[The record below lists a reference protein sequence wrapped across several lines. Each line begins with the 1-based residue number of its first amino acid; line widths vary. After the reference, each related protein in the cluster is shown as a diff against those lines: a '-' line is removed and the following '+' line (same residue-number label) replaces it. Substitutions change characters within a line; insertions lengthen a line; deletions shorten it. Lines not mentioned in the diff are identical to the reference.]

1 MARPHPH
8 KRAVRATAVLTLAL
22 LAAMAAIW
30 LAPRVSDAVAA
41 WMRTPAV
48 RTHDLALQSDLP
60 VEPAH
65 GATRSGAHTGP
76 SASSA
81 ATLTS
86 SASAVTLDAGMRF
99 TALGLTCRPPA
110 RHGGV
115 VVRLRTS
122 EDGVT
127 WSSWYSSGLE
137 VVNDASARRPQA
149 FIEAVWTGAGRYV
162 QVEARAAG
170 GSAPEP
176 LRLRDVHLVTIN
188 SAEDADAGAAVIGVL
203 RRVACTVAGLELT
216 PPVSAMTTRPEI
228 VTRAQWGADESW
240 RGGTPSYAPVL
251 MAFVHHTD
259 SGNDYTPAQ
268 APSIVRAIYAYH
280 TKSLHWSD
288 VGYDF
293 LIDRYGTIYE
303 GRYGGVTKGV
313 IGAQVLG
320 FNTGSTGVSIMGT
333 FVSATPPPAAVAA
346 LERLLAWKLDMHH
359 VDPLGTGTLTC
370 GYGQK
375 FQTGERV
382 TFPAIAGH
390 RQANY
395 TDCPGSTLYAL
406 LPAIRKAVAGI
417 GQPKIYSPTIGN
429 VAISPNGDGV
439 QDKTTVAFTI
449 SEAADWAISI
459 RDAGGALVRR
469 ATGNGTSASLTWAGK
484 NDQGELLPE
493 GTYSLTA
500 TATSAHGEARPATAD
515 IRLDLTPPTF
525 ARAAVAPAAFN
536 PAVDSANDHSTL
548 TFAPSENGTARVSI
562 LNGGGKVA
570 RRLTGWTSVAAR
582 SRTVSWDGMVLSGGG
597 LVAAPEGRYSFAV
610 ELRDLAGNS
619 ATVGRDVAVDRTL
632 GAVTVEPS
640 TISPGGDGVKDA
652 TTIGFTLARAADT
665 KVALLRGDTVLV
677 TLRSR
682 SAAAGVQTLTWDGKL
697 DSGGYIA
704 SGDYTVR
711 VTAKGSLGTTTA
723 QAPLGVDS
731 VRPRLVAPATLTVAR
746 GVGARVHYVV
756 RDRYS
761 PTVRVTATVTG
772 PGLIAPVTIK
782 LGWVKQGV
790 GHVVVWMPPA
800 RGAYALTL
808 AAVDQGGNT
817 QSSAVSTAVKV
828 R

>member
-8 KRAVRATAVLTLAL
+8 KRAVRATAVSILTL

-41 WMRTPAV
+41 WMRTPGV
-48 RTHDLALQSDLP
+48 RTHELTLRNDLL

-65 GATRSGAHTGP
+65 GVTAPGGRTA
-76 SASSA
+76 SA
-81 ATLTS
+81 TS
-86 SASAVTLDAGMRF
+86 STTAVTLDAGMRF

-127 WSSWYSSGLE
+127 WSSWYSSGLDI
-137 VVNDASARRPQA
+137 VNDASSSHPQA
-149 FIEAVWTGAGRYV
+149 FIEALWTGAGRYV
-162 QVEARAAG
+162 QLEARAAG
-170 GSAPEP
+170 GRAPEP
-176 LRLRDVHLVTIN
+176 VRLRDVHLVTIN
-188 SAEDADAGAAVIGVL
+188 STEDADAGAAVVGVL
-203 RRVACTVAGLELT
+203 RRVACAVASLELT
-216 PPVSAMTTRPEI
+216 PPVSAMTTRPQI

-240 RGGTPSYAPVL
+240 RRGTPSYAPVL

-259 SGNDYTPAQ
+259 SGNKYTPAQ
-268 APSIVRAIYAYH
+268 SPAIVRAIYAYH

-333 FVSATPPPAAVAA
+333 FVSATPPPAAVAS
-346 LERLLAWKLDMHH
+346 LEQLLAWKLDVHH

-375 FQTGERV
+375 FKTGARV

-390 RQANY
+390 RDANY
-395 TDCPGSTLYAL
+395 TDCPGKTLYAL
-406 LPAIRKAVAGI
+406 LPAIRKAVASI
-417 GQPKIYSPTIGN
+417 GQPKIFSPKVGN
-429 VAISPNGDGV
+429 IAISPNGDGV
-439 QDKTTVAFTI
+439 QDTTTVAFTM

-459 RDAGGALVRR
+459 RDAGGALVRQ

-500 TATSAHGEARPATAD
+500 TATSANGEARPATAD
-515 IRLDLTPPTF
+515 IRLDLTPPSLTSV
-525 ARAAVAPAAFN
+525 AVAPAAFN
-536 PAVDSANDHSTL
+536 PDVNPASDHSTL
-548 TFAPSENGTARVSI
+548 TFVPSESGTARVSI
-562 LNGGGKVA
+562 LDGGGKVV
-570 RRLTGWTSVAAR
+570 RRLTAWMPVAAQ
-582 SRTVSWDGMVLSGGG
+582 SQAVPWDGRVLSGGA
-597 LVAAPEGRYSFAV
+597 LVAAPEGRYSFSV
-610 ELRDLAGNS
+610 ELRDLAGNG
-619 ATVGRDVAVDRTL
+619 ATASRDVVVDRTL
-632 GAVTVEPS
+632 GAVTVDPS
-640 TISPGGDGVKDA
+640 TISPGGDGVKDSA
-652 TTIGFTLARAADT
+652 TVRFTLARPADT
-665 KVALLRGDTVLV
+665 KIALLRDTTVLV
-677 TLRSR
+677 NLSSR
-682 SAAAGVQTLTWDGKL
+682 SSAAGVQTLTWDGKL
-697 DSGGYIA
+697 DSGAYVA

-723 QAPLGVDS
+723 LAPLRVDTT
-731 VRPRLVAPATLTVAR
+731 RPRLTAPAKLTLAR
-746 GVGARVHYVV
+746 GVRARVHFVV

-772 PGLIAPVTIK
+772 PRLAAPVKIK

-790 GHVVVWMPPA
+790 GHVVFWLPPA
-800 RGAYALTL
+800 CGAYALTF
-808 AAVDQGGNT
+808 AAVDQGGNK
-817 QSSAVSTAVKV
+817 QSAAVRTAVKV

>member
-1 MARPHPH
+1 MAPPHPH
-8 KRAVRATAVLTLAL
+8 KRTVRAAAVLTLAF
-22 LAAMAAIW
+22 LAALAAIW

-41 WMRTPAV
+41 WVRTPAV
-48 RTHDLALQSDLP
+48 RTHDLALRSDLP

-65 GATRSGAHTGP
+65 GATAAHTHTA
-76 SASSA
+76 SAASSVA
-81 ATLTS
+81 
-86 SASAVTLDAGMRF
+86 AVTLDAGMRF
-99 TALGLTCRPPA
+99 TALGLTCRPPV

-127 WSSWYSSGLE
+127 WSPWYSSSLE
-137 VVNDASARRPQA
+137 VANDASSPHPQA
-149 FIEAVWTGAGRYV
+149 FIEALWTGAGRYV

-176 LRLRDVHLVTIN
+176 VRLRDVHVVSIN
-188 SAEDADAGAAVIGVL
+188 STENADAGAAVVGVL

-240 RGGTPSYAPVL
+240 RRGTPSYAPVL

-259 SGNDYTPAQ
+259 SGNKYTPAQ
-268 APSIVRAIYAYH
+268 APAIVRAIYAYH
-280 TKSLHWSD
+280 TKSLGWSD
-288 VGYDF
+288 IGYDF

-303 GRYGGVTKGV
+303 GRYGGATKGV

-320 FNTGSTGVSIMGT
+320 FNTGSTGVSIIGT
-333 FVSATPPPAAVAA
+333 FVSATPPPAAVAS
-346 LERLLAWKLDMHH
+346 LEQLLAWKLDVHH

-390 RQANY
+390 RQANF

-406 LPAIRKAVAGI
+406 LPAIRRAVAGI
-417 GQPKIYSPTIGN
+417 GQPKIYSPTISN
-429 VAISPNGDGV
+429 IAISPNGDGV
-439 QDKTTVAFTI
+439 QDSTTVAFTM

-459 RDAGGALVRR
+459 RDAGGALVRQ
-469 ATGNGTSASLTWAGK
+469 ATGNGTSASLTWDGT
-484 NDQGELLPE
+484 NDQGTLLPE
-493 GTYSLTA
+493 GTYSLIA
-500 TATSAHGEARPATAD
+500 TATSASGEARPVTAD
-515 IRLDLTPPTF
+515 ILVDLSPPSLMSV
-525 ARAAVAPAAFN
+525 AVAPAAFN
-536 PAVDSANDHSTL
+536 PDVDPASDHSTL
-548 TFAPSENGTARVSI
+548 TFVPSENGRARVSI
-562 LNGGGKVA
+562 LDAGGKVV
-570 RRLTGWTSVAAR
+570 RRLTGWMTVAAR
-582 SRTVSWDGMVLSGGG
+582 SQAVSWDGKILSGGA
-597 LVAAPEGRYSFAV
+597 LVAAPEGSYSLSV

-619 ATVGRDVAVDRTL
+619 ATVGRHVAVDRTL

-682 SAAAGVQTLTWDGKL
+682 SAAAGVQALTWDGKL

-711 VTAKGSLGTTTA
+711 VTAKGTLGTTTA
-723 QAPLGVDS
+723 LAPLRVDAT
-731 VRPRLVAPATLTVAR
+731 RPQLAAPATLTVAR
-746 GVGARVHYVV
+746 GGDARVHYVV

-772 PGLIAPVTIK
+772 PGLVAPVTIK
-782 LGWVKQGV
+782 LGWVKQDV

-800 RGAYALTL
+800 RGAYTLTF

-817 QSSAVSTAVKV
+817 QSSAVSTAVTV